1 MCNLFLQFT
10 GINFYAHEKAVKSTH
25 NFKHKRLEKRC
36 NHALSEPFALIQ
48 LSKMGFLLH
57 FQWKNKVIEAK
68 RPPPAHSTQASGLL
82 IFPYFFNYCKPR
94 SFYFSMLRLRL
105 TLFPLLFN
113 CCKPCSFFIFL
124 RCICRPALSLIVC
137 LYKSSSSAA
146 AAALQAIFLFFL

>member
-10 GINFYAHEKAVKSTH
+10 GINFYAHDKAVKSTH

-36 NHALSEPFALIQ
+36 NHALSEPFTLIQ

-57 FQWKNKVIEAK
+57 FQWKNKVSASK
-68 RPPPAHSTQASGLL
+68 RPLPAHSTQASGLF
-82 IFPYFFNYCKPR
+82 IFPYFLNCCKPR

-105 TLFPLLFN
+105 TLFPLLFLLLQALQL
-113 CCKPCSFFIFL
+113 FIFL
-124 RCICRPALSLIVC
+124 RCICRPALSLIIC
-137 LYKSSSSAA
+137 LYKSSLRTA